1 METVSKSLFIII
13 TFLAF
18 TYSIRAQKTW
28 TGIGGNGLWTTASNW
43 SGNSVP
49 TASDDITLDNTNVS
63 GSYTVTIPANSAA
76 VCGTIKI
83 GYPGNTNTITLLFE
97 SKFVRGGGGNPAG
110 LVFGNG
116 GGSDIDFLIDNGGVF
131 INASTATSGT
141 NYIESA
147 GLTDLVQVNSGG
159 KFEQVT
165 TESFKNPFPSTN
177 ITFKSGSTMEWNVR
191 GSLAVS
197 PDVSSY
203 TFGNLVFASDSAGGT
218 RTYSSPGGGGGTFII
233 LNTWTIKSGVTL
245 SPWGLDGIINNID
258 FSGSMSFGTA
268 GVNVSISGNITTDA
282 QFTTSNSLNSS
293 LTLNGNSVQTISGTV
308 PLTFNGATV
317 FNNPF
322 GFVLNN
328 EVVVNSTLNLSNGK
342 INTSDSGILTI
353 GASGSIT
360 GANFVNYVNGPMQR
374 IIASTAPTNISF
386 PIGKGSAY
394 RPIALTITQNSAT
407 PTAYKGEMF
416 NSAPAERN
424 LPSTLD
430 LVSFVRHF
438 KVTKGSGAG
447 VTSVSIT
454 INYDTMHVDDGVR
467 NSANLRVAKDDG
479 VGNWIDL
486 GGDASSANFVGSITS
501 SIPFTSFSDFVLAN
515 NNGGANKLGGLPPT
529 SPTLLSV
536 SNNAG
541 NVAINPELVWT
552 KPVNAS
558 TFHLQLAEDSQ
569 FNSIV
574 FDDSTLTDTV
584 KTVGL
589 LNNKTKYFWRVR
601 AKNIIGTSPYSN
613 SFSFTTIVAKPST
626 PTLSSPLNGAI
637 NQPVDIVLTWNTAID
652 ASTYQVQ
659 VSTDS
664 TFSTFV
670 FNDSTISDTVKSV
683 NALSNDIKYFWRV
696 RSINAAGKSA
706 ISQIR
711 NFTTIVASPSTAN
724 LISPLN
730 NSKGQD
736 TTVNLVWN
744 KVKETDRYI
753 VQLAIDSTF
762 SSFIM
767 NDLTVADTIKQIS
780 GLSGNTVYYWRVASV
795 NISGISPFASV
806 WNFTTKL
813 ITRVKGVRSGIPE
826 SYQLYQNYPN
836 PFNPSTTIS
845 YDLPVESKVVLS
857 VFNIIG
863 QVVKELKNETE
874 APGTHKIFFNAGDLA
889 SGFYIYRISAKST
902 DGKNELNAV
911 RKFVLLK

>member
-1 METVSKSLFIII
+1 MKNLSKSLFIII

-49 TASDDITLDNTNVS
+49 TASDDIILDNTNVS

-76 VCGTIKI
+76 TCGTIKI

-147 GLTDLVQVNSGG
+147 GLTDLVQVNFGG

-177 ITFKSGSTMEWNVR
+177 ISFKSGSTMEWNVR

-197 PDVSSY
+197 PDVSGY

-218 RTYSSPGGGGGTFII
+218 RIYSSPGGGGGTFTI
-233 LNTWTIKSGVTL
+233 LDTWTIKSGVTL
-245 SPWGLDGIINNID
+245 SPWGLDGNINNID

-268 GVNVSISGNITTDA
+268 GVNVSISGNITTNA

-293 LTLNGNSVQTISGTV
+293 LTLNGNSAQTISGTV
-308 PLTFNGATV
+308 PLAFNGSTV
-317 FNNPF
+317 FNNPL

-328 EVVVNSTLNLSNGK
+328 EMVVNSTLNLSNGK

-360 GANFVNYVNGPMQR
+360 GANFVNFVNGPMQR
-374 IIASTAPTNISF
+374 IIALITPTNISF

-394 RPIALTITQNSAT
+394 RPIELTITQNSAT

-416 NSAPAERN
+416 NSAAVERN
-424 LPSTLD
+424 IPSTLD

-447 VTSVSIT
+447 VTSASIT

-467 NSANLRVAKDDG
+467 NSVNLRVAKDDG
-479 VGNWIDL
+479 AGNWVDL

-515 NNGGANKLGGLPPT
+515 NKGGTNKLGGLSPT
-529 SPTLLSV
+529 SPTLLII

-541 NVAINPELVWT
+541 DVVINPELVWT
-552 KPVNAS
+552 KPINAS
-558 TFHLQLAEDSQ
+558 TFHLQLAEDSL
-569 FNSIV
+569 FNSIIL
-574 FDDSTLTDTV
+574 DDSTLTDTV
-584 KTVGL
+584 KTVGPL
-589 LNNKTKYFWRVR
+589 KNKTKYFWRVN
-601 AKNIIGTSPYSN
+601 AKNLIGTSPYSY
-613 SFSFTTIVAKPST
+613 SFGFTTIVAKPSM
-626 PTLSSPLNGAI
+626 PTLSSPLNGAT
-637 NQPVDIVLTWNTAID
+637 NLPVNIVLTWNKATD
-652 ASTYQVQ
+652 AGTYQVQ

-664 TFSTFV
+664 LFSIFV
-670 FNDSTISDTVKSV
+670 INDSTISDTVKLV
-683 NALSNDIKYFWRV
+683 NALSNNIKYFWRV
-696 RSINAAGKSA
+696 RSINVAGKSA
-706 ISQIR
+706 MSQLR
-711 NFTTIVASPSTAN
+711 NFTTIVASPSSAN

-730 NSKGQD
+730 HSKGQD
-736 TTVNLVWN
+736 TTINLIWN

-753 VQLAIDSTF
+753 VQLAIDSIF

-767 NDLTVADTIKQIS
+767 NDSTVTDTIKQIS

-795 NISGISPFASV
+795 NISGISPFTSI

-813 ITRVKGVRSGIPE
+813 ITGVKNVRSGIPE

-857 VFNIIG
+857 VYNIIG
-863 QVVKELKNETE
+863 QVVIELKNETE
-874 APGTHKIFFNAGDLA
+874 APGTHEILFNAGDLT
-889 SGFYIYRISAKST
+889 SGIYIYRISAKST

-911 RKFVLLK
+911 RKLVLLK